1 MVSSLF
7 KVNEHTLIIS
17 EYEKE
22 KFWLIISLILSY
34 YLGVY
39 LNLLSQLIICMNDD
53 VLLVMMHS
61 NEKLKKILSRNNVD
75 DKKVSITFINDRFK
89 HF

>member
-75 DKKVSITFINDRFK
+75 DKKVSITLINDRFK